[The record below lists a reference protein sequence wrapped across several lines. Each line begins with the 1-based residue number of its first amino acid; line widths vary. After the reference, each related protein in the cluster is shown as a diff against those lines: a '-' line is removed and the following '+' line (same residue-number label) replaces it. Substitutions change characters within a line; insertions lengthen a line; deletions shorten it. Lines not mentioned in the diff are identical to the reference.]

1 MQTSKYLLAS
11 ERDALW
17 GLTVSTVGYEEI
29 APGDPYPTRGHADG
43 YYFNIEKGRV
53 LNEYQLLYNPEGEG
67 VFQST
72 HCPPT
77 PIKAGDMFLLF
88 PGEWH
93 SYHPLPHTGW
103 KSHWIGFRGKNM
115 DDRVRAGFL
124 SPEKPIY
131 HVGYSSVI
139 EELYRTAYQQAM
151 EEAAFSQQVMAGL
164 VNHLIGKM
172 YSLERNNE
180 LNKNQAQVDMINRAR
195 MMIRKSLESDLT
207 IQQVADHLGVSYS
220 NFRKLFK
227 EYTGLSPATYQ
238 QELRLLHAKE
248 LLSTTDLTIKEIAY
262 RLNFESPDYF
272 SAKFKAKMGCKPSE
286 IKQQNSGSRQ
296 TQ

>member
-1 MQTSKYLLAS
+1 MQTSKYLLAN

-29 APGDPYPTRGHADG
+29 QPGDPYPTKGHADG
-43 YYFNIEKGRV
+43 YYFDLEKGRI

-67 VFQST
+67 WFQST
-72 HCPPT
+72 HCPRT
-77 PIKAGDMFLLF
+77 RLKAGDMFLLF

-93 SYHPLPHTGW
+93 SYHPDPRIGW
-103 KSHWIGFRGKNM
+103 KSHWIGFKGRNM

-124 SPEKPIY
+124 TPDKPIY
-131 HVGYSSVI
+131 HIGYSDVI
-139 EELYRTAYQQAM
+139 ESLYRKAYEAAV
-151 EEAAFSQQVMAGL
+151 EEAAYSQQLMAGL

-172 YSLERNNE
+172 YSLERNIE
-180 LNKNQAQVDMINRAR
+180 LGQNLQQVTMIGKAR
-195 MMIRKSLESDLT
+195 LRIRESIESSVT
-207 IQQVADHLGVSYS
+207 IQQIAEELGVSYS

-238 QELRLLHAKE
+238 QELRLLRAKE
-248 LLSTTDLTIKEIAY
+248 LLTTTDLSVKEIAY

-272 SAKFKAKMGCKPSE
+272 SSKFKAKMGCKPSE
-286 IKQQNSGSRQ
+286 IKAR
-296 TQ
+296 